1 MVQEEQQSNE
11 DREILHKKRE
21 LRSPPSAF
29 PRGVSGPQKATEN
42 RILKLEKHLKLKFK
56 NCFQKV
62 RKAFLALD
70 SDYDGFVTV
79 EDMLRFFGNDP
90 NIDYDDLKKL
100 ITDKD

>member
-1 MVQEEQQSNE
+1 
-11 DREILHKKRE
+11 
-21 LRSPPSAF
+21 
-29 PRGVSGPQKATEN
+29 
-42 RILKLEKHLKLKFK
+42 
-56 NCFQKV
+56 
-62 RKAFLALD
+62 LD